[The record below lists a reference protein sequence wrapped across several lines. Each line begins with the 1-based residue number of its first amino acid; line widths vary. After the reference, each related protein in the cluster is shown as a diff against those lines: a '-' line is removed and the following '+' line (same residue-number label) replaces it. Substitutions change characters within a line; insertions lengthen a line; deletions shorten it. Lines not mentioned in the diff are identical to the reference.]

1 MLIKS
6 FLIMIF
12 LGIVDEFYLQ
22 GKLENLKNKYGLG
35 FDDLLVKIISEK
47 NKNDWITALLIHSFS
62 WTFMIH
68 FPIFYLGGIT
78 ILHLIL
84 SFVINIF
91 VHAILDHLACNIG
104 KISYSTSYMG
114 HLFQITMTFVA
125 FVYFVTPVRTI

>member
-6 FLIMIF
+6 LFIMIF
-12 LGIVDEFYLQ
+12 LAIVDEFYLQ

-35 FDDLLVKIISEK
+35 FGESEK

-68 FPIFYLGGIT
+68 FPILYLGGIT

-91 VHAILDHLACNIG
+91 VHAILDHLATNVG

>member
-6 FLIMIF
+6 LLIMIF
-12 LGIVDEFYLQ
+12 LGIVDEFYFQ

-35 FDDLLVKIISEK
+35 YGESEK
-47 NKNDWITALLIHSFS
+47 NKDDWKTALLIHSFS

-68 FPIFYLGGIT
+68 FPILYLGGIT

-91 VHAILDHLACNIG
+91 VHAILDHLATNVG

-125 FVYFVTPVRTI
+125 FAYFVTPVRVI